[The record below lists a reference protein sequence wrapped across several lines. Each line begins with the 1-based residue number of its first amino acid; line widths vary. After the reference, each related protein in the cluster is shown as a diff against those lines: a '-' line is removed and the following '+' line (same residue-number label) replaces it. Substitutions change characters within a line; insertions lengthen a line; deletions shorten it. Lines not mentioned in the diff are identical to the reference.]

1 MARNQSALVAH
12 RHGDRRPAARRRGNG
27 HLHLRKAANSVG
39 KELRHLHVVEEK
51 GESPL
56 AAALVVAQVFLLLLL
71 IVSVEVTL
79 TFAFYFGWL

>member
-1 MARNQSALVAH
+1 MGPQPVSLPRSARQ
-12 RHGDRRPAARRRGNG
+12 RGNG
-27 HLHLRKAANSVG
+27 HLHLHEAAESVG

-56 AAALVVAQVFLLLLL
+56 AAALVVAQVFLFLLL
-71 IVSVEVTL
+71 IVTVETTL